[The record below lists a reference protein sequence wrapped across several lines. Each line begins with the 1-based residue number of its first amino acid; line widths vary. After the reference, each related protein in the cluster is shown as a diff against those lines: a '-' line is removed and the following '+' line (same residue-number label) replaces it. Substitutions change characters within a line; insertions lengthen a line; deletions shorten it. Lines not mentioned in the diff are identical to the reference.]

1 MHKYLEKELLY
12 IEINPYFGYP
22 AVEID
27 ENKIISWDNEIY
39 WMFSAID
46 SNTKNNR
53 I

>member
-1 MHKYLEKELLY
+1 MHTVLEKELLY

-27 ENKIISWDNEIY
+27 ESKIISWGKEIY
-39 WMFSAID
+39 WMFCAID

>member
-27 ENKIISWDNEIY
+27 ENKIISWDNEIC
-39 WMFSAID
+39 WMFYAID